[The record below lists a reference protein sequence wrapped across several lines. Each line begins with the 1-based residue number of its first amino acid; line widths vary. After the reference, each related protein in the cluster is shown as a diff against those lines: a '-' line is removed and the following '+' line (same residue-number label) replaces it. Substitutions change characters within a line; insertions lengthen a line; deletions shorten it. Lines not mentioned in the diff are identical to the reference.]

1 MIFLSYLFPESDE
14 RRVLVV
20 YVFSRGRDVR
30 PGRIRYASDSHPTY
44 RFLSNCCRIAIEGRI
59 RSIDF
64 WGLATW
70 ADFWGLATWAD
81 FWGLAT

>member
-1 MIFLSYLFPESDE
+1 MNRNRSSVENSSVHQFEVIIFPESDE

-70 ADFWGLATWAD
+70 ADF
-81 FWGLAT
+81 